1 MSDELETLV
10 ALGAGE
16 EVLAAVHEP
25 VCTLELDRGG
35 RQGRGWVDDRTA
47 ALLVPAKEGGL
58 ALHQV
63 PPQFL
68 PEALARMNDV
78 APRPRMQPAVRLR
91 YAPGELAQALAAR
104 DAELAARR
112 AGADEQAAAAAR
124 TLVRSLREHWRIVAR
139 WNPAAESPGVRT
151 LEVLD
156 TDAGVWLVIP
166 DGASVELWPSTPTTV
181 FRLLTSLLPRDHELA
196 ARRPL

>member
-1 MSDELETLV
+1 MSELDTLV

-16 EVLAAVHEP
+16 EVLAAVRDP
-25 VCTLELDRGG
+25 VCALELRRGE
-35 RQGRGWVDDRTA
+35 RQGRGWVDERVA

-63 PPQFL
+63 PPAFL

-78 APRPRMQPAVRLR
+78 APRPRVQPAVRLR

-104 DAELAARR
+104 DAETAARL
-112 AGADEQAAAAAR
+112 GGPDEHAAAAAR
-124 TLVRSLREHWRIVAR
+124 RLVRTLREHWRVEAR
-139 WNPAAESPGVRT
+139 WEPAAGSPGVRA

-181 FRLLTSLLPRDHELA
+181 FRLLSGLLPRDHELA
-196 ARRPL
+196 R